1 MRGWP
6 VTKFKVCG
14 LRRVEDALAA
24 IGEGASFV
32 GLIFAP
38 SKRQLTAAVARGIL
52 DEARAA
58 HGSDGKM
65 PEAVGVFVNA
75 PADEV
80 NRTAEYC
87 GLDRIQL
94 HGDETLEYCSAI
106 ERPVFKVV
114 RIEAGR
120 RGDELLTALEEE
132 LGAIVD
138 AGHTPML
145 DTVSKGPYYG
155 GTGETFDW
163 GLATEMAK
171 IFDLV
176 LSGGLNPD
184 NVARAIEQ
192 VKPWVVDVSSG
203 VETDGKKDLGKIKAF
218 ARAVEKADQ
227 TIREPA

>member
-1 MRGWP
+1 MTR
-6 VTKFKVCG
+6 FKVCG
-14 LRRVEDALAA
+14 LRRAEDALTA
-24 IGEGASFV
+24 IGEGADFI

-38 SKRQLTAAVARGIL
+38 SKRQLTADVARGIL

-58 HGSDGKM
+58 YGSGSRM

-94 HGDETLEYCSAI
+94 HGDETLEYCAAI

-114 RIEAGR
+114 RIEAGA

-132 LGAIVD
+132 LCTIVD

-145 DTVSKGPYYG
+145 DTVSKGLYYG

-163 GLATEMAK
+163 GLATELAK
-171 IFDLV
+171 KFEFV
-176 LSGGLNPD
+176 LSGGLNPE
-184 NVARAIEQ
+184 NVGRAIEQ
-192 VKPWVVDVSSG
+192 VGPWVVDVSSG
-203 VETDGKKDLGKIKAF
+203 VETGGMKDPKKIGAF
-218 ARAVEKADQ
+218 ARAVKRTDKAV
-227 TIREPA
+227 REPA

>member
-1 MRGWP
+1 MTR
-6 VTKFKVCG
+6 FKVCG
-14 LRRVEDALAA
+14 LRRAEDAVTA
-24 IGEGASFV
+24 IGEGASFI

-38 SKRQLTAAVARGIL
+38 SKRQLTA
-52 DEARAA
+52 EAA
-58 HGSDGKM
+58 HGILEEARTAYGSDSKM

-75 PADEV
+75 LADEV

-94 HGDETLEYCSAI
+94 HGDETLEYCSGI

-114 RIEAGR
+114 RIEAGA
-120 RGDELLTALEEE
+120 RGEGLLRTLEEE

-163 GLATEMAK
+163 GLATELAK
-171 IFDLV
+171 KFDFV
-176 LSGGLNPD
+176 LSGGLNPE
-184 NVARAIEQ
+184 NVGRAIEQ
-192 VKPWVVDVSSG
+192 VGPSVVDVSSG

-218 ARAVEKADQ
+218 ARAVEQADKA
-227 TIREPA
+227 IREPV